1 MTQKDKA
8 RIYDFIESCGTY
20 EFVYYLLMMKIFDY
34 KPKSMVDKV
43 FRFKSILKKIYSKI
57 EELFPL
63 KNDRGYWFDV
73 QKEWENKNIRIFTKS
88 TEKDDML
95 QVMNDDIY
103 KVVVEINQIA
113 RFGRILR
120 TDDEGDIINMPQDTL
135 PYYMKQSIGKYFKD
149 LYDINSQAVLMNIYE
164 KQNSNLN
171 MVRKVVARGRHNNQ
185 KRKGVKT
192 K

>member
-1 MTQKDKA
+1 MKYQKPVS
-8 RIYDFIESCGTY
+8 IN
-20 EFVYYLLMMKIFDY
+20 
-34 KPKSMVDKV
+34 
-43 FRFKSILKKIYSKI
+43 SILKKIYSKI

>member
-1 MTQKDKA
+1 MKYQKPVS
-8 RIYDFIESCGTY
+8 INI
-20 EFVYYLLMMKIFDY
+20 
-34 KPKSMVDKV
+34 
-43 FRFKSILKKIYSKI
+43 ILKKIYSKI

>member
-1 MTQKDKA
+1 MKYQKPVS
-8 RIYDFIESCGTY
+8 INI
-20 EFVYYLLMMKIFDY
+20 
-34 KPKSMVDKV
+34 
-43 FRFKSILKKIYSKI
+43 ILKKKYSKI

-73 QKEWENKNIRIFTKS
+73 QKDWENKNIRLLTKS

-171 MVRKVVARGRHNNQ
+171 MIRKVVARGRHNNQ

>member
-1 MTQKDKA
+1 MKYQKPVS
-8 RIYDFIESCGTY
+8 IN
-20 EFVYYLLMMKIFDY
+20 
-34 KPKSMVDKV
+34 
-43 FRFKSILKKIYSKI
+43 SILKKIYSKI

-73 QKEWENKNIRIFTKS
+73 QKDWENKNIRLLTKS

-103 KVVVEINQIA
+103 KVVVEINQIT

-135 PYYMKQSIGKYFKD
+135 PYFMKQSIGKYFKD

>member
-1 MTQKDKA
+1 MKYQKPVS
-8 RIYDFIESCGTY
+8 INI
-20 EFVYYLLMMKIFDY
+20 
-34 KPKSMVDKV
+34 
-43 FRFKSILKKIYSKI
+43 ILKKKYSKI

-73 QKEWENKNIRIFTKS
+73 QKDWENKNIRLLTKS

-171 MVRKVVARGRHNNQ
+171 MIKKVVARGRHNNQ